1 MVINTAML
9 AKNSKQI
16 LVILFIFLTVA
27 ACQNEQR
34 KHVDSGAEKPDLN
47 FSRFEKDLFAF
58 QPAISE
64 NNLQQLRMKYG
75 SFVDLYAQQV
85 IGIKTEHDSS
95 LGVELSKFINDP
107 YIAEVYQATQQMY
120 ENTTWMKSELEE
132 VFRYYHYYFPDKNI
146 PRVLTFIAPFNYN
159 MLAADSILAIGLDMY
174 LGSDYKYY
182 PSAGFPLYKIKKL
195 RKEYITVDAISAW
208 LQSDYELD
216 ISHNDLLNNM
226 VHEGKIIYATSM
238 LLPDLPD
245 TLLLGFSASQLNW
258 CKKNEEHIWKF
269 FIEQKL
275 LFNKNPGEFVKFI
288 NDGVSTSGF
297 PAEAPA
303 KIGCYIGWR
312 IVDSFMEKNSK
323 VKLEQLMNIKD
334 GNKILIESNYKPQK
348 NS

>member
-1 MVINTAML
+1 ML

-27 ACQNEQR
+27 ACRNEHR
-34 KHVDSGAEKPDLN
+34 KYVGSSAEKPDLN

-85 IGIKTEHDSS
+85 IGIRSKHDSI
-95 LGVELSKFINDP
+95 LVVELSKYINDP
-107 YIAEVYQATQQMY
+107 YIAEVYHATQQMY

-182 PSAGFPLYKIKKL
+182 QSAGIPLYRIKKL

-208 LQSDYELD
+208 LQSDYEID
-216 ISHNDLLNNM
+216 VSHNDLLNNM
-226 VHEGKIIYATSM
+226 LQEGKIIYATSM
-238 LLPDLPD
+238 LLPELPD
-245 TLLLGFSASQLNW
+245 TLLFGFSSSQLNW
-258 CKKNEEHIWKF
+258 CRKNEENVWKF

-288 NDGVSTSGF
+288 NDGATTNGF
-297 PAEAPA
+297 PADAPA

-312 IVDSFMEKNSK
+312 IVSSYMEKNNSI
-323 VKLEQLMNIKD
+323 KLEQLMNNSD
-334 GNKILIESNYKPQK
+334 GNKLLMESGYKPEK
-348 NS
+348 GS